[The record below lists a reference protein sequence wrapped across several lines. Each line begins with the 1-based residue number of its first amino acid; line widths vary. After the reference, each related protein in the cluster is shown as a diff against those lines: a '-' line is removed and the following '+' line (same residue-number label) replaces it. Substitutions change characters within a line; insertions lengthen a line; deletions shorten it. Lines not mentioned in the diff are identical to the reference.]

1 MLPLLLF
8 SSFFLLSSAVTS
20 PPLPPDA
27 LALLAFKTTTDASD
41 RLHFPTQNQ
50 TQPNP
55 HCEWV
60 GVKCSIDGRVVRLV
74 LEGLSLRGLFSHDTL
89 TRLSQLR
96 LLSLSNNSLHG
107 PLPDLSPLSGLRSLY
122 LANNAF
128 SGGFPASL
136 LSLRRIRTVDLSHN
150 SLTGPIPISAAAQL
164 DRVYCLS
171 LEFNAF
177 VGSVPPFNQS
187 SLKVF
192 NVSHNNLTG
201 PVPVTATLSVL
212 GESAFFGNP
221 GLCGEVVRRECP
233 SHLSFF
239 TGGGNRSSASTSS
252 AAPATMPNG
261 QLQEGLLLP
270 STTASA
276 SSTAAA
282 PSILRR
288 QGRGAAIGGFSVGLL
303 LLIGSLIA
311 ISIALKKRHKT
322 QLLLYNDEK
331 TEQPEPSV
339 TEGSS
344 TVVAVEATAA
354 VEKAREMGKSG
365 CLVFCAGE
373 AGDYTME
380 QLMRASAEMLG
391 RGTVGTTYK
400 ATMMDGLRVVTVKR
414 LDAWKGDGAGT
425 SADLSKE
432 GFERGM
438 DEVGGLRHPNL
449 VPLRA
454 YFHAK
459 QERLLIYDY
468 QPNGSLFLLMHGM
481 ISLYRISLLY
491 LFQINASQASSLD
504 ILPEDSR
511 GHCAGARIHPPDVQA
526 RPREPKVIQRPPR
539 RDFEA
544 CLSDYCLSF
553 LRSDESFN
561 NDDTTEDSSGY
572 RAPEMRKSN
581 HGHTVKSDVFAFGV
595 LLLELLTGKPP
606 SQHPLYIADNLPQWV
621 RSVREDEGSEDE
633 RLIMLVDIAATCVRV
648 SPDSRPTAWQV
659 LKMIQEVKE
668 IDTGENEA
676 ESDGLS

>member
-1 MLPLLLF
+1 MLPLLLLLL
-8 SSFFLLSSAVTS
+8 SPFFPLSSAVTS

-74 LEGLSLRGLFSHDTL
+74 LEGLSLRGLFSDDTL

-128 SGGFPASL
+128 SGAFPASL

-150 SLTGPIPISAAAQL
+150 SLTGSIPISAAAQL

-201 PVPVTATLSVL
+201 PVPVTTTLSVL

-252 AAPATMPNG
+252 AAPATMQNG
-261 QLQEGLLLP
+261 QLQEGILLP

-288 QGRGAAIGGFSVGLL
+288 RGRGAAIGGFSVGLL

-425 SADLSKE
+425 SAGLSKE

-438 DEVGGLRHPNL
+438 DEVGGLRHSNL

-468 QPNGSLFLLMHGM
+468 QPNGSLFLLMHGSKSTRAKPLHWTSCLK
-481 ISLYRISLLY
+481 IAEDIAQGLAYIHQTSRLVHGNLKSSNVLL
-491 LFQINASQASSLD
+491 
-504 ILPEDSR
+504 
-511 GHCAGARIHPPDVQA
+511 GA
-526 RPREPKVIQRPPR
+526 
-539 RDFEA
+539 DFEA

-561 NDDTTEDSSGY
+561 NDDTAEDSSGY
-572 RAPEMRKSN
+572 QAPEMRKSN

-606 SQHPLYIADNLPQWV
+606 SQHPLYIAENLPQWV

-648 SPDSRPTAWQV
+648 TPDSRPTAWQV

>member
-1 MLPLLLF
+1 MSSPMLPLLLLL
-8 SSFFLLSSAVTS
+8 SSSFLLSSAVTS

-74 LEGLSLRGLFSHDTL
+74 LEGLSLRGLFSDDTL

-96 LLSLSNNSLHG
+96 LLSLSNNSLNG

-128 SGGFPASL
+128 SGAFPASL
-136 LSLRRIRTVDLSHN
+136 FSLRRIRTVDLSHN
-150 SLTGPIPISAAAQL
+150 SLTGPIPISAAAVL

-252 AAPATMPNG
+252 AAPATMQNG

-276 SSTAAA
+276 SSTATA
-282 PSILRR
+282 PSILKRH
-288 QGRGAAIGGFSVGLL
+288 GRGAAIGGFSVGLL

-391 RGTVGTTYK
+391 RGMVGTTYK

-414 LDAWKGDGAGT
+414 LDAWKGDGVGT
-425 SADLSKE
+425 SAGLSKE

-468 QPNGSLFLLMHGM
+468 QPNGSLFLLMHGSKSTRAKPLHWTSCLK
-481 ISLYRISLLY
+481 IAEDIAQGLAYIHQTSRLVHGNLKSSNVLL
-491 LFQINASQASSLD
+491 
-504 ILPEDSR
+504 
-511 GHCAGARIHPPDVQA
+511 GT
-526 RPREPKVIQRPPR
+526 
-539 RDFEA
+539 DFEA

-561 NDDTTEDSSGY
+561 NDDTADESSGY
-572 RAPEMRKSN
+572 RAPEMRKLN
-581 HGHTVKSDVFAFGV
+581 HGHVKSDVFAFGV

-606 SQHPLYIADNLPQWV
+606 SQHPLYITENLPQWV

-633 RLIMLVDIAATCVRV
+633 RLIMLIDIAATCVRV

-668 IDTGENEA
+668 IDTSENEA